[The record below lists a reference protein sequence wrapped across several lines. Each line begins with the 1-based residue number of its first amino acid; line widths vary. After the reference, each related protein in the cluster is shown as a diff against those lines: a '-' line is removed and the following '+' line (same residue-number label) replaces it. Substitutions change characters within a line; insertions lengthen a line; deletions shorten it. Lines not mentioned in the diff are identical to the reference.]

1 MLRNQ
6 AGFIAGKAAA
16 LSSAQATAGAALA
29 AGRAGANQAYA
40 MFGSA
45 AKGIEGYNERL
56 SNYGRDRTLA
66 DNTAVSKRQANE
78 ANTDSQVARKEEW
91 SRGLNEVP
99 VLGGPADLVRKWDS
113 GVASTL
119 WAASMVRSPSLY
131 ISADTMERELNTL
144 IAPIRTRRGTPVTC
158 TRRTARQVIACRPSL
173 LNKAKKPPAPL
184 MPPLVPQSPDK
195 DQP

>member
-99 VLGGPADLVRKWDS
+99 LLGGPADLVRKWDS

-131 ISADTMERELNTL
+131 ISADTMERELNML
-144 IAPIRTRRGTPVTC
+144 IAPIRTRRGTPVT
-158 TRRTARQVIACRPSL
+158 
-173 LNKAKKPPAPL
+173 
-184 MPPLVPQSPDK
+184 
-195 DQP
+195 

>member
-144 IAPIRTRRGTPVTC
+144 IAPIRTRRGTPVT
-158 TRRTARQVIACRPSL
+158 
-173 LNKAKKPPAPL
+173 
-184 MPPLVPQSPDK
+184 
-195 DQP
+195 